1 MKDYYSL
8 AYHVEKP
15 KKKTNRGIIQKV
27 FVVYPDIQQRITQIQ
42 ENEIIGVGLDPTADV
57 CETDSYQELK
67 NQIFS
72 LSDE

>member
-1 MKDYYSL
+1 MTYQIPSC
-8 AYHVEKP
+8 VQ
-15 KKKTNRGIIQKV
+15 KKRKTNRGIIQKV

-42 ENEIIGVGLDPTADV
+42 ENEIIGVGLYPTADV
-57 CETDSYQELK
+57 CETDSYKELK